1 MNLFAELYVNPDLP
15 TTLADQLKQQL
26 SWLIYSGK
34 LHEGERLP
42 PVRQLAGQLNI
53 NLHTVRAAYHQ
64 LESNG
69 LVETRQ
75 GRGTTILPVDVQRIL
90 TKVSRAPSH
99 TVGVLLPS
107 WSNPFYHTFLQ
118 GVEAVADEDQ
128 TLIIL
133 CNTHD
138 DQERTLRD
146 FSLLIERGVD
156 GIIVASNDIVDA
168 LVAQQQGDQRSQKAF
183 PAQKPIPLVT
193 VDWPGA
199 RGYSVG
205 VDLETAGYQGT
216 RHLLEHAC
224 KRVGLITFLPE
235 VANIERI
242 NRGYVRA
249 LHEYGLEVNPDWI
262 GCVPGFGLEHGAEGA
277 RRLLEQAQPPQAIFC
292 VADMLALGALQAIR
306 QVGLR
311 VPQDIALV
319 GFNDIP
325 LAELVDPALTSVA
338 APTVQMGKEAMR
350 LLKDLVAGKTPTRR
364 QINLPVQLVR
374 RQSCG
379 CMS

>member
-1 MNLFAELYVNPDLP
+1 MDIYSGLCVIPGLP
-15 TTLADQLKQQL
+15 TTLANQLKQQL
-26 SWLIYSGK
+26 AWLIYSGK
-34 LHEGERLP
+34 LQTGERLP
-42 PVRQLAGQLNI
+42 PVRQLAGQLGI
-53 NLHTVRAAYHQ
+53 NLHTVRAAYRQ
-64 LESNG
+64 LESDG
-69 LVETRQ
+69 LVATRQ
-75 GRGTTILPVDVQRIL
+75 GRGTIILPIDVQRIF
-90 TKVSRAPSH
+90 TEVRRTPSH

-118 GVEAVADEDQ
+118 GVEAVADEDH

-138 DQERTLRD
+138 DPERTLRD

-156 GIIVASNDIVDA
+156 GIIVASDDVADT
-168 LVAQQQGDQRSQKAF
+168 LVAQQQKAF
-183 PAQKPIPLVT
+183 PTQKPISLVT

-205 VDLETAGYQGT
+205 VDLEGAGYQGT

-224 KRVGLITFLPE
+224 KRVGLITF
-235 VANIERI
+235 VADAANVKWI

-249 LHEYGLEVNPDWI
+249 LHEFGIDENPAWI
-262 GCVPGFGLEHGAEGA
+262 ARVPGFSLEHGIEGA
-277 RRLLEQAQPPQAIFC
+277 RRLLEQTQPPQAIFC
-292 VADMLALGALQAIR
+292 VADTLALGALKAIR
-306 QVGLR
+306 HAGLR

-325 LAELVDPALTSVA
+325 QAELVEPPLTSVA
-338 APTVQMGKEAMR
+338 APTVTMGKEAMR
-350 LLKDLVAGKTPTRR
+350 LLRDLVAGKIPTRR
-364 QINLPVQLVR
+364 QITLPVQLVR

-379 CMS
+379 CTL

>member
-1 MNLFAELYVNPDLP
+1 MIPGLP
-15 TTLADQLKQQL
+15 TTLANQLKQQL
-26 SWLIYSGK
+26 AWLIYSGK
-34 LHEGERLP
+34 LQTGERLP
-42 PVRQLAGQLNI
+42 PVRQLAGRLGI

-64 LESNG
+64 LESDG
-69 LVETRQ
+69 LVATRQ
-75 GRGTTILPVDVQRIL
+75 GRGTIILPIDVQRIF
-90 TKVSRAPSH
+90 TEVRRTPSH

-118 GVEAVADEDQ
+118 GVEAVADEDH

-138 DQERTLRD
+138 DPERTLRD
-146 FSLLIERGVD
+146 FSLLVERGVD
-156 GIIVASNDIVDA
+156 GIIVASDDIADA
-168 LVAQQQGDQRSQKAF
+168 LVAQQQCDQRSQKAF
-183 PAQKPIPLVT
+183 PAQKPVSLVT

-199 RGYSVG
+199 RGCSVG
-205 VDLETAGYQGT
+205 IDLESAGYQGT
-216 RHLLEHAC
+216 RHLLEHTC
-224 KRVGLITFLPE
+224 SRVGLITFLAE
-235 VANIERI
+235 AANIEQI
-242 NRGYVRA
+242 NRGYFRA

-262 GCVPGFGLEHGAEGA
+262 GRVPGFSLEHGAEGA

-292 VADMLALGALQAIR
+292 VADTLALGALKAIR
-306 QVGLR
+306 QAGLR

-325 LAELVDPALTSVA
+325 QAELVEPALTSVA

-350 LLKDLVAGKTPTRR
+350 LLRDLVAGKTPARR
-364 QINLPVQLVR
+364 QITLPVQLVR

-379 CMS
+379 CTL

>member
-1 MNLFAELYVNPDLP
+1 
-15 TTLADQLKQQL
+15 L
-26 SWLIYSGK
+26 S
-34 LHEGERLP
+34 H
-42 PVRQLAGQLNI
+42 V
-53 NLHTVRAAYHQ
+53 NLHTVRAAYQQ
-64 LESNG
+64 LEADG

-75 GRGTTILPVDVQRIL
+75 GRGTTVLPVGVQRIVQAVNRL
-90 TKVSRAPSH
+90 PCH

-118 GVEAVADEDQ
+118 GVEAVADEDH

-156 GIIVASNDIVDA
+156 GILVASDDMA
-168 LVAQQQGDQRSQKAF
+168 DTLVAQQQKAF

-193 VDWPGA
+193 VDWPSA
-199 RGYSVG
+199 WGYSVK
-205 VDLETAGYQGT
+205 VDLEAAGYQGT

-224 KRVGLITFLPE
+224 RRIGLITFLPE
-235 VANIERI
+235 VANINQI
-242 NRGYVRA
+242 NLGYERA
-249 LHEYGLEVNPDWI
+249 LREHGLEVNTAWVAR
-262 GCVPGFGLEHGAEGA
+262 VPGFSLEHGTEGA

-292 VADMLALGALQAIR
+292 VADTLALGALKAVRQA
-306 QVGLR
+306 GLCILE
-311 VPQDIALV
+311 DIALV

-325 LAELVDPALTSVA
+325 QAELVEPALTSVA
-338 APTVQMGKEAMR
+338 APTLQMGKEAMR
-350 LLKDLVAGKTPTRR
+350 LLRNLVTGKTPAHR
-364 QINLPVQLVR
+364 QITLPVHLVR

-379 CMS
+379 CAL